1 MSVGTQFNRRCLLK
15 GGTSTGF
22 MLLSS
27 SSVWAAA
34 TPDPMAPVST
44 IPMTAAPIAG
54 QVPATEGLATLPD
67 TRLWYSDTGYSDAG
81 GDGQA
86 VVLVHPASAS
96 SEAWVYQRSGFAAAG
111 HRVIAYSRRG
121 YFRSDPV
128 PDMNPGQEA
137 TDLLNLLDFLGV
149 QRCHLV
155 GSAAGCQVSL
165 DFALSFPSRLYSLT
179 FASGTGGIRDEDY
192 REAMTRLRQPGLDDL
207 PSEFRELSK
216 AYREE
221 NPQGAARWKAL
232 TEAAVTG
239 NRLGQTNLNQID
251 WAALEQMSVPTLLT
265 TGEADL
271 VMPPALF
278 DMIAD
283 HLPNAEV
290 AIVPQAGHS
299 VFWEQPESFNRM
311 VLEFISRHR
320 S

>member
-1 MSVGTQFNRRCLLK
+1 MRFGTRLNRRCLLK

-22 MLLSS
+22 MLLAAPN
-27 SSVWAAA
+27 VWAAA
-34 TPDPMAPVST
+34 TPDSMAPD
-44 IPMTAAPIAG
+44 PMGSGPIAG
-54 QVPATEGLATLPD
+54 QVPVTEGLATLPD
-67 TRLWYSDTGYSDAG
+67 TRLWYWDTG
-81 GDGQA
+81 GDGQP

-96 SEAWVYQRSGFAAAG
+96 SEAWIYQRSGFAAVG

-128 PDMNPGQEA
+128 PDLNPGQES

-192 REAMTRLRQPGLDDL
+192 REAMIRLRQPGLDEL

-216 AYREE
+216 AYREA
-221 NPQGAARWKAL
+221 NPEGTARWKAL

-251 WAALEQMSVPTLLT
+251 WAALEQMSVPTLLMV
-265 TGEADL
+265 GEADL

-278 DMIAD
+278 EMIAD

-290 AIVPQAGHS
+290 TIVPQAGHN

-311 VLEFISRHR
+311 VLDFISRHR

>member
-1 MSVGTQFNRRCLLK
+1 MSVGTQFTRRCLLK
-15 GGTSTGF
+15 GGTATGF

-34 TPDPMAPVST
+34 TPDLMPTV
-44 IPMTAAPIAG
+44 PIAG
-54 QVPATEGLATLPD
+54 QVPVTEGLATLPD
-67 TRLWYSDTGYSDAG
+67 TRLWYWDTG
-81 GDGQA
+81 GDGQP

-96 SEAWVYQRSGFAAAG
+96 SEAWIYQRSGLAAAG

-121 YFRSDPV
+121 YFKSDPV

-192 REAMTRLRQPGLDDL
+192 REAMARLRQPGLDDL
-207 PSEFRELSK
+207 PSEFRELSQ
-216 AYREE
+216 AFREA
-221 NPQGAARWKAL
+221 NPQGTARWKAL

-290 AIVPQAGHS
+290 TILPQAGHT
-299 VFWEQPESFNRM
+299 VFWEQPESFNQM